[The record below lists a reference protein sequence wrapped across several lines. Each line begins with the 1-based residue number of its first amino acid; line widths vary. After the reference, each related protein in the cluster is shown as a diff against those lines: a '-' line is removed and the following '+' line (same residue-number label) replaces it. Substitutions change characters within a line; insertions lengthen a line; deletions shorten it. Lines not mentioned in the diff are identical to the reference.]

1 MKIAIVSDHRGYVLK
16 EKIKKYL
23 LKKEHEVIDFGPE
36 KKEMVD
42 YPVMA
47 FKMSEE
53 VVNNG
58 YSFGIAI
65 CGTGIGIS
73 IACNKVKG
81 ARCAKVSNIKEAI
94 LTKKDN
100 NANIIALSGKMPRFR
115 ALDIIDYFIK
125 TKYVPIERYERRL
138 KEIDDYE
145 NGDLYER

>member
-1 MKIAIVSDHRGYVLK
+1 MKIAIVADHRGYVLK
-16 EKIKKYL
+16 EKLKKYL
-23 LKKEHEVIDFGPE
+23 IKKGHEVIDFGPE

-47 FKMSEE
+47 FKMAEE
-53 VVNNG
+53 VVNND

-81 ARCAKVSNIKEAI
+81 ARCAKVNNVKETI

-100 NANIIALSGKMPRFR
+100 NANIIAISGKMPKYK
-115 ALDIIDYFIK
+115 ALDILDSFIN
-125 TKYVPIERYERRL
+125 TKYVPIDRYERRI